1 MAQQKVELRKVRDF
15 SDNLNDTF
23 QFLKLN
29 YKPLLTYVVSIAG
42 VFLLTAAIL
51 NGIFQGQSTG
61 DMWEIILT
69 GRTEPGESMQD
80 QIFSGMYFLVVL
92 FMWLTSTALQVVVV
106 AYMKV
111 YEERDG
117 ETPLFEQVWN
127 EFKRHFLA
135 VALYQVPLF
144 ILMFIGLLFCFA
156 PGIYLAVVFAP
167 FVPIIMME
175 NQSFGGAFSRCFTL
189 IRDNFWLSLG
199 IYFVIFLI
207 SWFSSGIISLIVG
220 ILTGLIT
227 YFSTDSI
234 SSTVGIVTSVLNVL
248 GFIFYII
255 MFVSVVMNYYNLTE
269 RYEGTGIMRR
279 LNTLGTD
286 HPQTGHNTQRE
297 EEY

>member
-51 NGIFQGQSTG
+51 NGIYQGDSAN
-61 DMWEIILT
+61 ILEAILSGNVEQQNSIEVFT
-69 GRTEPGESMQD
+69 
-80 QIFSGMYFLVVL
+80 GMYFLVIL

-111 YEERDG
+111 YEEKNG
-117 ETPLFEQVWN
+117 ETPLFEEVWN
-127 EFKRHFLA
+127 EFKSHFLP

-167 FVPIIMME
+167 FVPIIIME
-175 NQSFGGAFSRCFTL
+175 RQSFSGAFNRCFTI

-220 ILTGLIT
+220 IITGLIT
-227 YFSTDSI
+227 YFTTESI
-234 SSTVGIVTSVLNVL
+234 ASTVGIVTSVLNVL

-255 MFVSVVMNYYNLTE
+255 MFVSVVMNYYNLIE
-269 RYEGTGIMRR
+269 RYEGTGILRR
-279 LNTLGTD
+279 LDGLGTD
-286 HPQTGHNTQRE
+286 TPQTGHHTHRD